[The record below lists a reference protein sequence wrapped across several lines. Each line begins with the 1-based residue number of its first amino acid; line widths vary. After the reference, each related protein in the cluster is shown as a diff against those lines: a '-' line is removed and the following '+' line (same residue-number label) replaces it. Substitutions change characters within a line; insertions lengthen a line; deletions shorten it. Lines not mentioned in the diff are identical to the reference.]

1 MILTVLKIIGIVIL
15 AVLGLLLLLAA
26 VLLTVPIHYRFDGSC
41 GEELYGE
48 AVVNWNPLLL
58 KATVRFRDKKPEY
71 MVKLLGGVILTNTGK
86 KVSWLG
92 RRFFS
97 FADGEQEKKKPP
109 DKKAK
114 QEVTGVVIDD
124 TIEWLEEPKYREDGE
139 TGGKSGISSRA
150 EKRTDSSGK
159 TEKKKRPADSSGR
172 KKEKKEPIFSRI
184 SKKRKAFSEKWNHFL
199 EKLREV
205 GKKKDALLKVY
216 HSPRFTVAKKD
227 AISYIRVLLG
237 IVKPR
242 HLQGNVQF
250 GLSDPAA
257 TGQALGLLSLALPLY
272 DDYLVISP
280 DFEQACLRGNLSGD
294 GKIRL
299 FPVVKLAL
307 KVIFNKNLIKV
318 TKKVQ
323 TIIEA

>member
-71 MVKLLGGVILTNTGK
+71 LIKLFGGVVLTNTGK
-86 KVSWLG
+86 KVSWIG

-97 FADGEQEKKKPP
+97 FDGGAQEKKKPP
-109 DKKAK
+109 DKKEK
-114 QEVTGVVIDD
+114 QKVTGVVIDD
-124 TIEWLEEPKYREDGE
+124 TIEGLEEPKYREDGE
-139 TGGKSGISSRA
+139 TGGRA
-150 EKRTDSSGK
+150 EKRADSSGK
-159 TEKKKRPADSSGR
+159 TEKKKRRTDSSEGT
-172 KKEKKEPIFSRI
+172 EEEKEPLFSRI
-184 SKKRKAFSEKWNHFL
+184 GKKRKAFSEKWNHFL
-199 EKLREV
+199 EKLRDI
-205 GKKKDALLKVY
+205 GRKKDALIKVY

-237 IVKPR
+237 ILKPR

-307 KVIFNKNLIKV
+307 KVILNKNLIKV